1 MADFCHEFDP
11 GGLGCPHPGPC
22 PEGCLGDFHS
32 TAHEVVELLRPGY
45 QTTLGICEGHGSVVI
60 AEMDD
65 DGVVWCE
72 HTSTDDGSD
81 GQATEPPKR
90 IKVTP

>member
-22 PEGCLGDFHS
+22 PDGCLGDFGDAAQEAARMLS
-32 TAHEVVELLRPGY
+32 AGYEV
-45 QTTLGICEGHGSVVI
+45 QLGICEGHGLLVYAV
-60 AEMDD
+60 MDD

-72 HTSTDDGSD
+72 HRGDAEDD

-90 IKVTP
+90 IKVERR